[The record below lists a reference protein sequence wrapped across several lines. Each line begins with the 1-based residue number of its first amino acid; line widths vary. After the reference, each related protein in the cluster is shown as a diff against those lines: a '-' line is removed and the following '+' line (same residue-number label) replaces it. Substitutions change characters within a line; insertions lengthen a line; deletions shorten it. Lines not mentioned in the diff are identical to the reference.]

1 MVWDQTQPTN
11 TTKIRNLGIV
21 IRPNWQAI
29 ESPSESG
36 ASFSLQPDSWILTDR
51 TPLAFADNPSAA
63 TDGPSTSRGNGYT
76 LFCKQDAAGNQELFG
91 IDPSSVLSQFTSTDR
106 TLAQTGYALLAPGFL
121 LQWGRGIMA
130 GGTSTLTV
138 TFPKAFSATAW
149 TVTST
154 PYNNPITGST
164 PREWGVN
171 AITDVDFV
179 ANAFNGLVPG
189 GGVNFGWMAIGPV

>member
-1 MVWDQTQPTN
+1 MVWDITQPTD

-29 ESPSESG
+29 QEADATFKPY
-36 ASFSLQPDSWILTDR
+36 AMNFDNR
-51 TPLAFADNPSAA
+51 TPLAVPNDPTAIADS
-63 TDGPSTSRGNGYT
+63 YI
-76 LFCKQDAAGNQELFG
+76 LYCKEDTAGNPELFG
-91 IDPSSVLSQFTSTDR
+91 IDPSSVISQFTSTDR

-121 LQWGRGIMA
+121 LQWGRGFMA
-130 GGTSTLTV
+130 GGTASLTV

-154 PYNNPITGST
+154 PYNNPITGSS
-164 PREWGVN
+164 PREWGVQN
-171 AITDVDFV
+171 ISDVDFQAV
-179 ANAFNGLVPG
+179 AFNGVVPG